1 MPERTVRE
9 LAEGW
14 IAAFNARDLDAM
26 LEMAADDIQFETL
39 HRGTLGRDDLPAFL
53 ERQSYGVGLY
63 IVTEDS
69 QEREG
74 YLVQTART
82 EWRDVETGE
91 VKGSQRSAAAFRARA
106 GKLSWMKIYPSVEA
120 ALASAPWAS
129 APRSST

>member
-74 YLVQTART
+74 YLVRVRSRGPSAR
-82 EWRDVETGE
+82 
-91 VKGSQRSAAAFRARA
+91 Q
-106 GKLSWMKIYPSVEA
+106 
-120 ALASAPWAS
+120 
-129 APRSST
+129 PRSEPAPGSSAG